1 METQMEKRSI
11 KWLILPAV
19 LVMFAVN
26 ALSTMLPLNGV
37 TPGEASARYPNLFVP
52 APFVFSIWG
61 VIYLLLIGYV
71 LYQFGLFR
79 KKGDPVNASLL
90 RKTGV
95 DFIVTCLL
103 NAAWLFAWHYGLLIL
118 SFGIIVLYLLTL
130 ISLERMIAKESL
142 TKRERLFLRLP
153 FSVNFGWLT
162 VATIANAT
170 ALLVGLGFGGLGVS
184 ESVWMILVLAVGAVI
199 AIATALRFR
208 DAAYLAVFLWAYAG
222 ILQNHLSQ
230 NGFGGAYSGVIV
242 MTALC
247 LAAFAAVFLAL
258 LFQPKPV
265 KPKEHPFR

>member
-1 METQMEKRSI
+1 METKTEKRSI

-37 TPGEASARYPNLFVP
+37 TPGEASARYPNLLVP
-52 APFVFSIWG
+52 APYVFSIWG
-61 VIYLLLIGYV
+61 VIYLLIIGYV

-79 KKGDPVNASLL
+79 KKGEPVNTSLL
-90 RKTGV
+90 RKTGI

-130 ISLERMIAKESL
+130 ISLEIMISKETLS
-142 TKRERLFLRLP
+142 KREALLIRLP

-170 ALLVGLGFGGLGVS
+170 ALLVGLGFGGLGIS
-184 ESVWMILVLAVGAVI
+184 EAVWTMIILAVGALI
-199 AIATALRFR
+199 AIATALRFH

-222 ILQNHLSQ
+222 ILQNHLSKS
-230 NGFGGAYSGVIV
+230 GFAGAYPGVVV
-242 MTALC
+242 MASASI
-247 LAAFAAVFLAL
+247 AAFAVVFVTL
-258 LFQPKPV
+258 LIQRAKRRP
-265 KPKEHPFR
+265 E